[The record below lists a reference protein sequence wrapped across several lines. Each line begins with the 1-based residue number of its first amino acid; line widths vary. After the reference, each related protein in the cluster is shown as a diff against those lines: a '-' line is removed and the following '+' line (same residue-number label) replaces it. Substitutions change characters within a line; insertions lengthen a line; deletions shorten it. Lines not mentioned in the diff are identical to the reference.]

1 MISGKKKDY
10 REKEGNSFTING
22 IDFDINIQ
30 EFKDFLIHSST
41 FMDITK
47 EGFDTMIGNISDIIL
62 DNENQSSMLEEL
74 RPQLKFLREINLYL
88 KSIYC
93 NNNLDYP
100 VPLSEA
106 NQSVV
111 FTKRSLYFSKIS
123 RYLFFQYSVSDG
135 C

>member
-10 REKEGNSFTING
+10 REKEGSSFTING
-22 IDFDINIQ
+22 IDFDVNIQ

-93 NNNLDYP
+93 NNNLD
-100 VPLSEA
+100 
-106 NQSVV
+106 
-111 FTKRSLYFSKIS
+111 
-123 RYLFFQYSVSDG
+123 
-135 C
+135 